1 MSDIFHLQDLD
12 PRIIAVERVRV
23 FDLLQDLALP
33 GSVMEVG
40 STAVAGAI
48 GKQDI
53 DFMVRVHRNDFMKV
67 RDILDQNFRRNP
79 DQLSNNE
86 FQGYRVESS
95 LDVSIQLL
103 IAESGYDVFEDFLK
117 ILKSDPAL
125 VQSYNDLKRRW
136 DGKSMEEYRD
146 AKSRFIEL
154 ALAGKQ

>member
-1 MSDIFHLQDLD
+1 M
-12 PRIIAVERVRV
+12 P
-23 FDLLQDLALP
+23 P

-40 STAVAGAI
+40 STAIVGVI

-53 DFMVRVHRNDFMKV
+53 DFMVRVHRNDFMEV

-86 FQGYRVESS
+86 FQGYCVESS

-103 IAESGYDVFEDFLK
+103 IAESAYDVFEDFLK
-117 ILKSDPAL
+117 MLKSDPEL
-125 VQSYNDLKRRW
+125 VQSYNDLKRKW
-136 DGKSMEEYRD
+136 DGKPMKEYRH

-154 ALAGKQ
+154 TLAGKQQNCV